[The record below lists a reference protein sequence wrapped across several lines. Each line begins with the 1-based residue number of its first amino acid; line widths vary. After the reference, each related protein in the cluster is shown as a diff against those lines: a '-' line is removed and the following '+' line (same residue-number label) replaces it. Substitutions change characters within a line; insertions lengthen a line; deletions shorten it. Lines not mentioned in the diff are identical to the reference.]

1 MLINNNAELRARVRL
16 RHSPLPLTISTPT
29 TVERS
34 HWEKSPLSLEEDKS
48 IRNEIILS
56 FKDKGFLEMQLDKLK
71 AHVDSMRGRNAH
83 PLVKSLQF
91 N

>member
-16 RHSPLPLTISTPT
+16 RHSPLPLTISTPA